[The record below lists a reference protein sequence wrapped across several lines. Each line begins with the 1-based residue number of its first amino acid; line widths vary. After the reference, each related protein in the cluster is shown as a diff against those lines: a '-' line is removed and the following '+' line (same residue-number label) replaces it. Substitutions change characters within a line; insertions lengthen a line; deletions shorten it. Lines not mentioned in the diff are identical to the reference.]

1 MKRRLYIPLLLI
13 CCVIAAGFINR
24 AHAVDFVITVETDK
38 ATYVMGEVV
47 YITGNLTLNNESVP
61 DALIGLQVNDP
72 VNPYVFRTLYT
83 GETPPELIGDLTGDG
98 AVDIF
103 DIVIVAKAFSSVL
116 GDQNWDQRADV
127 NGDNKVDIFDMVVL
141 AIHYGEVW
149 GGKRDV
155 RVTDVFIADQMG
167 NRVTS
172 ATKGISYWI
181 WVNFTGRDAS
191 VPLNT
196 TIGVT
201 VYDST
206 DVPRYAL
213 ASRVEVVPGGNYY
226 VLFEWRVPDEAE
238 LGAAKVYA
246 SAYSNLPQNQGR
258 PYCLEKFGAF
268 NIVSSLSLSLT
279 TEAIIT
285 PMQAPTNYSSSFR
298 LPATAALL
306 GNYTVYASSFY
317 IYNLVALIAFDSA
330 SFEVTP

>member
-1 MKRRLYIPLLLI
+1 
-13 CCVIAAGFINR
+13 
-24 AHAVDFVITVETDK
+24 
-38 ATYVMGEVV
+38 
-47 YITGNLTLNNESVP
+47 
-61 DALIGLQVNDP
+61 
-72 VNPYVFRTLYT
+72 
-83 GETPPELIGDLTGDG
+83 
-98 AVDIF
+98 
-103 DIVIVAKAFSSVL
+103 
-116 GDQNWDQRADV
+116 
-127 NGDNKVDIFDMVVL
+127 
-141 AIHYGEVW
+141 VW

-155 RVTDVFIADQMG
+155 RVTDVFIADQTG
-167 NRVTS
+167 NRVTT
-172 ATKGISYWI
+172 ARKGINYWI
-181 WVNFTGRDAS
+181 WVNFTGRYAS

-206 DVPRYAL
+206 NVPRYAL
-213 ASRVEVVPGGNYY
+213 SSRVEVVPGGNYH

-246 SAYSNLPQNQGR
+246 SAYSALPQNQGH

-268 NIVSSLSLSLT
+268 NIVSSLSLSLAA
-279 TEAIIT
+279 EAIIT

>member
-1 MKRRLYIPLLLI
+1 MKRRLYVPLLLI
-13 CCVIAAGFINR
+13 FCVVAAGFINR
-24 AHAVDFVITVETDK
+24 AHAVDFVIAVETDK

-47 YITGNLTLNNESVP
+47 YITGNLTLSGESVP

-83 GETPPELIGDLTGDG
+83 GQTSPELIGDLNGDG
-98 AVDIF
+98 RVNII

-116 GDQNWDQRADV
+116 GDPNWDQRADLNGNNVV
-127 NGDNKVDIFDMVVL
+127 NIVDMVVVAL
-141 AIHYGEVW
+141 HYGEVW

-155 RVTDVFIADQMG
+155 RVTDVFIADSMG
-167 NRVTS
+167 NRVTT
-172 ATKGISYWI
+172 ARKGTSYLI
-181 WVNFTGRDAS
+181 WVNFTSHDAS

-206 DVPRYAL
+206 NVPRYAL
-213 ASRVEVVPGGNYY
+213 SSRVEVVPGEDYY
-226 VLFEWRVPDEAE
+226 VLFQWRVPDEAE

-246 SAYSNLPQNQGR
+246 SAYSALPQNQGH
-258 PYCLEKFGAF
+258 PYCLEKFSAF
-268 NIVSSLSLSLT
+268 NIVSSLSLSLAA
-279 TEAIIT
+279 EAIIT

-298 LPATAALL
+298 LPATGALL
-306 GNYTVYASSFY
+306 GSYTVYASTFY
-317 IYNLVALIAFDSA
+317 IYNLVALMAFDSA